1 MSLNID
7 TTRNYPMRKT
17 MMVWSACAAAIVPA
31 CLAGTAMADGVPVQ
45 GVGQEAGSYQNAASS
60 ATSTQTN
67 PTNNAISVAILSPG
81 AKTGDVSQANNST
94 ANSTASNSN
103 STSQN
108 AAQAAG
114 GSAAQLAGQAAAN
127 AQNAASSATSNQYKP
142 TNNAVSVAILSP
154 HASTGKVDQANNSTA
169 NSTAENQ
176 NTTDQNA
183 AQSAGGGHGGG
194 GVQGI
199 GQAAGNKQDAQSSA
213 ESKQDHPTNN
223 AVSLSILSPGS
234 STGDVHQAN
243 NSTANSTAENENST
257 HQDAT
262 QAAGGAPTMIKDA
275 APRSV
280 EDCSSCAPEPPKDGC
295 DSCHSD
301 VPGVQG
307 IGQLA
312 TNDQSARSSAT
323 STQTNPTNNAVS
335 LSILSP
341 GSYTG
346 PVSQA
351 NNSTADSTAYN
362 TNATTQDA
370 TQALGGWGGG
380 VQGIG
385 QAAYNNQDA
394 ASAAYSDQWC
404 PTNFAL
410 GGGGSTGPVDQANNS
425 TADSTAYNTNSTYQ
439 NALQTLGAYAWAPL
453 KAL

>member
-1 MSLNID
+1 
-7 TTRNYPMRKT
+7 
-17 MMVWSACAAAIVPA
+17 VWSACAAAIVPA

-45 GVGQEAGSYQNAASS
+45 GIGQEAGSAQSAESS

-81 AKTGDVSQANNST
+81 ASTGAVSQANNST
-94 ANSTASNSN
+94 ANSTAANTN

-114 GSAAQLAGQAAAN
+114 GGAAQLAGQAAAS

-154 HASTGKVDQANNSTA
+154 HASSGKVEQANNSTA
-169 NSTAENQ
+169 NSTASNE
-176 NTTDQNA
+176 NTTDQKA
-183 AQSAGGGHGGG
+183 EQSAYGHGS

-199 GQAAGNKQDAQSSA
+199 GQAAGNYQDAKSSA
-213 ESKQDHPTNN
+213 ESTQTKPTNN
-223 AVSLSILSPGS
+223 AISLSILSPGS
-234 STGDVHQAN
+234 STGPVHQEN
-243 NSTANSTAENENST
+243 NSTANSTASNENTT
-257 HQDAT
+257 HQDAD
-262 QAAGGAPTMIKDA
+262 QSAGGGADMVKKD

-280 EDCSSCAPEPPKDGC
+280 DGCSSCAPPPPHDGC
-295 DSCHSD
+295 DSCHPD
-301 VPGVQG
+301 IPGVQG

-312 TNDQSARSSAT
+312 TNEQSAQSSAT

-351 NNSTADSTAYN
+351 NNSTANSTASN
-362 TNATTQDA
+362 TNATTQNA

-385 QAAYNNQDA
+385 QAAFNKQAA
-394 ASAAYSDQWC
+394 ASSAASDQWC

-410 GGGGSTGPVDQANNS
+410 SGGGKSGPVDQANNS
-425 TADSTAYNTNSTYQ
+425 TANSTADNTNSTYQ
-439 NALQTLGAYAWAPL
+439 NAFQTLGKYAWQPL